1 MPAIGANTTGVSI
14 AILPY
19 CSAGWRPVVAVI

>member
-14 AILPY
+14 SILPY
-19 CSAGWRPVVAVI
+19 RSAGWRLAVLVI